1 MIQTWRVSFLT
12 IRRSNLV
19 YDFKDEY
26 DSIDESLDEEQIR
39 DLVDKV
45 CSSLP
50 QLLHR
55 MSLSKKAKEAP
66 KKSEETIKPQNFSCE
81 SKEDDGTITEK
92 QKEILVSSSP
102 PSSSEEV
109 DVQATTLL
117 SLNQLPTFLHRGK
130 LGNKAITAEEEKTL
144 DNASVPPKS
153 VNLVESITPLM
164 TTVAPEK
171 KEKTINT
178 SLVAVESQ
186 VKRMKIGKD

>member
-12 IRRSNLV
+12 IRRSNRV
-19 YDFKDEY
+19 CDFKDEY

-102 PSSSEEV
+102 PSSSE
-109 DVQATTLL
+109 QATTLL

-186 VKRMKIGKD
+186 AKRMKIGKD